1 MCGTFGRITST
12 FHGTDLLDQ
21 VLPGLIRGTRIFP
34 SVARTVWGRVPA
46 AMAFRVACAG
56 RELDGE
62 RIQQEDFQ
70 RYWEHAALMDP
81 DVFLRMLQRAG
92 QHDAREFLPAIDVPT
107 LVVAAEHDT
116 FTPMALAEEMAA
128 AIPNAELEVVEEA
141 SHAAPV
147 EQPDRIAERIEDF
160 LTARLGLARAPV

>member
-1 MCGTFGRITST
+1 
-12 FHGTDLLDQ
+12 
-21 VLPGLIRGTRIFP
+21 
-34 SVARTVWGRVPA
+34 
-46 AMAFRVACAG
+46 MAFRVACAG

-92 QHDAREFLPAIDVPT
+92 QHDAREFLPVIDVPT

-160 LTARLGLARAPV
+160 LSARLRLFRPPPQ